1 MPSHPI
7 RIIKRC
13 LPVFICLFCSSVHAQ
28 DMNALV
34 EKLKTKLD
42 QVKDYTAEGMIKT
55 DVAFIKAPVGK
66 VKVYYK
72 QPDHFRLQ
80 KEKGISLL
88 PRGGVSVNMRSIL
101 SVKDFVAIGAGK
113 DQVDGVPVTVVK
125 VIPSGENNDIVLS
138 TLYID
143 EARLLVLKAITT
155 TRDNGTYEISMRY
168 GKYAAYGLPDKLSF
182 AFNTKDYKLPKGVT
196 LEFEDEAPPAA
207 RNMKNKKGRIEI
219 TYHTYTINQGVPDQ
233 VFGL

>member
-1 MPSHPI
+1 MRLLPTYF
-7 RIIKRC
+7 IKWC
-13 LPVFICLFCSSVHAQ
+13 LTAFACLCLCTVKAQ
-28 DMNALV
+28 DMTALV
-34 EKLKTKLD
+34 EKLKAKLSL
-42 QVKDYTAEGMIKT
+42 VKDYTAEGKIKT
-55 DVAFIKAPVGK
+55 DVAFIKAPVGR

-88 PRGGVSVNMRSIL
+88 PRGGVSVNMSTIV
-101 SVKDFVAIGAGK
+101 SVKNFIAIGAGK
-113 DQVDGVPVTVVK
+113 DVVDGIPVTVVK
-125 VIPSGENNDIVLS
+125 LIPSGDNNDIVLS

-143 EARLLVLKAITT
+143 EAHLLIMKAVTT
-155 TRDNGTYEISMRY
+155 TRDNGTYEINMHY
-168 GKYAAYGLPDKLSF
+168 GKYAAYGLPDKVSF

-207 RNMKNKKGRIEI
+207 RSLKNKKGRVEI
-219 TYHTYTINQGVPDQ
+219 TYNSYTINQGLPDK